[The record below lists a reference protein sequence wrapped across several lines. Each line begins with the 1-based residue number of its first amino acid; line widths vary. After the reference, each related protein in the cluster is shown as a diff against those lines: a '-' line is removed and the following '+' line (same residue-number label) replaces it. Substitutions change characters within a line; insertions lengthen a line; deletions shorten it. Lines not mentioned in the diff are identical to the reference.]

1 MLSCQAYLIEE
12 LMSPLVTPFVLY
24 FSLRRKAP
32 QIIDFLRNFTIE
44 VSGVFTNTRST
55 QVYLTHFFRCG

>member
-1 MLSCQAYLIEE
+1 MGLYHQAYLIEE

-24 FSLRRKAP
+24 FSLRKKAP

-44 VSGVFTNTRST
+44 VSGEFTNT
-55 QVYLTHFFRCG
+55 